1 VSKKPLTIWFTA
13 EGEMLNQSNSW
24 ELTRDPAKYQSE
36 EAKDFTDRMEYLK
49 ILHFFK
55 KGTRVQFRSLNSGRV
70 YSMFIL
76 DFDKIIQRKLFVD
89 NRIQGTFCFVKIGSA
104 QAIKMFL
111 PDDDNF

>member
-13 EGEMLNQSNSW
+13 EGEMLDQSSSW
-24 ELTRDPAKYQSE
+24 DLKRNPTKYQSE
-36 EAKDFTDRMEYLK
+36 EAKDFMDRMEYLK

-55 KGTRVQFRSLNSGRV
+55 KGTRVQFKSLNSGRV

-89 NRIQGTFCFVKIGSA
+89 NRIQGTFLFIKRGSGQAVK
-104 QAIKMFL
+104 MLL
-111 PDDDNF
+111 PEDDNF